1 MKKFNAAGIKIKYEK
16 IKLKKNSSV
25 DPRSK
30 GRIKLFSPL
39 FNPGIIYIVNWVNK
53 NGLVTKKPE

>member
-39 FNPGIIYIVNWVNK
+39 FNPGIIYIVN
-53 NGLVTKKPE
+53 